1 MNGKGNIKRV
11 KWVCK
16 VCEPEEPCVLTTIS
30 EEEEIVFLVPPTEC
44 PHRCSH
50 VVKESGRGK
59 IAEWSEMIIGDVDDD
74 DFIMEEVEESFMPEP
89 DANMVVIG
97 LELYL
102 NGLIGALDIDADE
115 VKRLAYTI
123 TEMTEAEGYHPATFM
138 ASAFVLALTSIWS
151 MDEIGRLC

>member
-16 VCEPEEPCVLTTIS
+16 VCEPDEPCVLTTIN
-30 EEEEIVFLVPPTEC
+30 EEDEIVFLVPPTEC

-74 DFIMEEVEESFMPEP
+74 DFFMPEP
-89 DANMVVIG
+89 DSNMVVIG
-97 LELYL
+97 LESYL

-138 ASAFVLALTSIWS
+138 ASAFVLALASIRS
-151 MDEIGRLC
+151 MEEIGRLC